1 MYERLAVGFRRY
13 MLCFLKCHYVSGQY
27 HKLKRYHFVSTVNFK
42 SNPIQ
47 ITPPLLV
54 DQICGPQ
61 YKIRTSDMPLYFPPK
76 QNNYLIF
83 ASLICGK
90 LPFKIKFY
98 IAELI
103 FLILFQK
110 YKVMHW
116 LMFSSPY
123 IHVN

>member
-54 DQICGPQ
+54 DQICRPNMKYLPICPSISPQ
-61 YKIRTSDMPLYFPPK
+61 K
-76 QNNYLIF
+76 QDNYLIF
-83 ASLICGK
+83 ASLICGL